1 MEVHEIMQ
9 TDVAVLSPRASLRE
23 VADLMHDRDVR
34 HVPVLD
40 GGQVV
45 GIVSDRDVRCYLTE
59 LYRSEPE
66 TTAISAR
73 KAIPVREVMQSKP
86 VAVDAS
92 ADVRDVIDLLLDF
105 KIGAV
110 VVSDT
115 EGHLQGIVSY
125 EDILRGIREESFE

>member
-34 HVPVLD
+34 HVPVLE

-66 TTAISAR
+66 ITPSSAR

-125 EDILRGIREESFE
+125 EDVLRGLREESFD